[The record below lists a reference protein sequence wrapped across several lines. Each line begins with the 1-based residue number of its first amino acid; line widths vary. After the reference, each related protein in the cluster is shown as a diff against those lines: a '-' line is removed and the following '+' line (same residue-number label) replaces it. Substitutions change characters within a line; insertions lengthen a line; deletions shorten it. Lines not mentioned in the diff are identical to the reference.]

1 MFKFL
6 KKDKKDTE
14 AQPVA
19 AENSAVSATPTAEE
33 PAAPK
38 QNWFKKLRSGLSR
51 TRSQLGQGVSSI
63 FLGKKA
69 IDDELFEALETQL
82 LMADVGVDTTQ
93 KILKALTDSVQRKQL
108 NDPQV
113 LQQQLKQQLLDILT
127 PCSKPLTLN
136 HHPFILLMVGVNG
149 AGKTTSIAKIAH
161 HYRDQQRSV
170 MLAAGDTFRAAAIEQ
185 LQVWG
190 ERNQVPVI
198 AQHSGAD
205 SASVIYDAIESAQAK
220 RCELLIADTAGR
232 LHTQNH
238 LMEELKKVRRVI
250 NKLDA
255 TAPHE
260 TMLVIDAS
268 MGQNALQQA
277 KQFHEAIGLTGI
289 TLTKLDGTAKGGII
303 FAIADQLKLPIRFI
317 GVGEGIDDLK
327 PFKADEFIDALFT
340 TQETQ

>member
-6 KKDKKDTE
+6 KKDKKDE
-14 AQPVA
+14 SLQ
-19 AENSAVSATPTAEE
+19 STPSVETVIEK
-33 PAAPK
+33 K
-38 QNWFKKLRSGLSR
+38 QGWFKKLRTGLSR
-51 TRSQLGQGVSSI
+51 TRSQFGSGVSNI
-63 FLGKKA
+63 FLGKKV

-82 LMADVGVDTTQ
+82 LLADVGVDTTHT
-93 KILKALTDSVQRKQL
+93 ILKHLTDNVKRKQL
-108 NDPQV
+108 NDPQI
-113 LQQQLKQQLLDILT
+113 LQEQLKQQLLNILA
-127 PCSKPLTLN
+127 PCSKPLEIN
-136 HHPFILLMVGVNG
+136 QQPFILLMVGVNG
-149 AGKTTSIAKIAH
+149 AGKTTSIAKIANY
-161 HYRDQQRSV
+161 YRDQQRSV

-190 ERNQVPVI
+190 ERNKVPVI

-205 SASVIYDAIESAQAK
+205 SASVIYDAIESAQA
-220 RCELLIADTAGR
+220 RQIELLIADTAGR
-232 LHTQNH
+232 LHTQDH
-238 LMEELKKVRRVI
+238 LMEELKKVTRVI
-250 NKLDA
+250 TKLDT

-277 KQFHEAIGLTGI
+277 KQFHNAIGLTGI

-327 PFKADEFIDALFT
+327 PFNAAEFIDALFT
-340 TQETQ
+340 TQEP